1 LILDDSVC
9 IQGISLVSEL
19 IDAYGLDVVQAYM
32 HHIQANAEV
41 AVRDMLREIGTKV
54 LQRSGVSELEAE
66 DFLDDGSRIRL
77 KISIDVQQGTAVCD
91 FRFSMFTLFLV
102 SCKRKMSF
110 CLATTTWQCIGLMK
124 AKFLSF
130 ISMALHTS

>member
-1 LILDDSVC
+1 VSLCL
-9 IQGISLVSEL
+9 QGISLVLEL

-66 DFLDDGSRIRL
+66 DYLDDGSPIRL
-77 KISIDVQQGTAVCD
+77 KIRIEIQQGTAVCD
-91 FRFSMFTLFLV
+91 FRFSILVFL
-102 SCKRKMSF
+102 
-110 CLATTTWQCIGLMK
+110 WCIWCVCTIFPVNGR
-124 AKFLSF
+124 
-130 ISMALHTS
+130 

>member
-1 LILDDSVC
+1 MEQVDSLILDDSVC

-19 IDAYGLDVVQAYM
+19 IVAYGLDVVQAYM

-41 AVRDMLREIGTKV
+41 AVRDMLREIGTRV

-66 DFLDDGSRIRL
+66 DYLDDGSRIQL

-91 FRFSMFTLFLV
+91 FRFSMFTVFLV
-102 SCKRKMSF
+102 SCK
-110 CLATTTWQCIGLMK
+110 
-124 AKFLSF
+124 
-130 ISMALHTS
+130 